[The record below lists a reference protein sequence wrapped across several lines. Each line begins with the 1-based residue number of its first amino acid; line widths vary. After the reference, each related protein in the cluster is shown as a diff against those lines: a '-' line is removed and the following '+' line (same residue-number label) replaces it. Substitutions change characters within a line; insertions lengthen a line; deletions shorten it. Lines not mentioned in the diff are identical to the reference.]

1 MGQAQDGQDGQ
12 EVRDNCNTEKTDS
25 HLHASDT
32 AQSSTR
38 DLDEATNN
46 EPTTDQSNDPI
57 DTASPPPQEVR
68 DTCEMETVN
77 VSISSTSANEQ
88 RDAPYLS
95 TRQLCE
101 MNKDHSDEPSP
112 LTIQPREDDSSCK
125 SQTDTDLFHNL
136 TDKEPLSDSLSAIPA
151 DAPQLKSKTSTALNL
166 SQIMQSSLEHDHDS
180 ATDSLSISSTDSPQI
195 ETDSSLSSFFTR
207 QQPSHTSKEV
217 SDPPPESVVSLASTT
232 NDPHDAASV
241 SLASLTTVKAGNQW
255 SPYLNTQ
262 MSRQLHKVSNY
273 KPLPAPCTPPAQ
285 YDDQH
290 DDLSLNAD
298 LPSTALDGSPATNT
312 SKPSSPILS
321 DTATNNPIIANP
333 SISKTAQNKEQD
345 TERKA
350 KETQEKAPLPLV
362 KAASDSRLT
371 SRYTKMRRH
380 LDRLH
385 YSHRIARRKVQTKT
399 ECPSHQH
406 QVTLGNKDVQDDSH
420 NTEGKINK
428 GVVPVTATAP
438 SLSPENKNDSSSNKN
453 EDREQY
459 YTVHDNVQHSSSGES
474 FLSHPNTEKEA
485 ISDIDKFIYPFDE
498 DFHIIEKPDDCG
510 SEVLS
515 DIVSEMSFRSDL
527 HSFFSLPKVSAS
539 SYPFSKARKE
549 GDFVVSKCT
558 LSREEPLHEEVTT
571 TTTPDLDAT
580 FNEVVKLK
588 SHLSKF
594 DNLATNFT
602 GNLSHGQ
609 MKQHNS
615 KVKSEELQGQQG
627 TILGQSAKTQN
638 QAGQLQQ
645 HPEKVQM
652 SHEIESSSLAKQKEC
667 LSKGKAR
674 KPERQYSAA
683 ARRALR
689 ILRSRRRVSV
699 ETDKCEKPG
708 KVETIGAV
716 NAPHEQSDMD
726 NGLGE
731 AASLDK
737 SEEQKSNDKE
747 DCLHELL
754 LSQSQPFAD
763 DNSLVL
769 PKQNSLEDL
778 QVFQRLSFESI
789 PLPPPS
795 GDDDDGVFSIV
806 LLDNKM
812 EDKHQEKKDTRVT
825 WWDDPVNS
833 HRAEYAPRKKEPT
846 LLVSEPD
853 LSLSDSYDLPDS
865 YEWFEEGLFAKIDN
879 SCKFWGP

>member
-1 MGQAQDGQDGQ
+1 
-12 EVRDNCNTEKTDS
+12 
-25 HLHASDT
+25 
-32 AQSSTR
+32 
-38 DLDEATNN
+38 
-46 EPTTDQSNDPI
+46 
-57 DTASPPPQEVR
+57 
-68 DTCEMETVN
+68 
-77 VSISSTSANEQ
+77 
-88 RDAPYLS
+88 
-95 TRQLCE
+95 
-101 MNKDHSDEPSP
+101 
-112 LTIQPREDDSSCK
+112 
-125 SQTDTDLFHNL
+125 
-136 TDKEPLSDSLSAIPA
+136 
-151 DAPQLKSKTSTALNL
+151 
-166 SQIMQSSLEHDHDS
+166 
-180 ATDSLSISSTDSPQI
+180 
-195 ETDSSLSSFFTR
+195 
-207 QQPSHTSKEV
+207 
-217 SDPPPESVVSLASTT
+217 
-232 NDPHDAASV
+232 
-241 SLASLTTVKAGNQW
+241 
-255 SPYLNTQ
+255 
-262 MSRQLHKVSNY
+262 
-273 KPLPAPCTPPAQ
+273 
-285 YDDQH
+285 
-290 DDLSLNAD
+290 
-298 LPSTALDGSPATNT
+298 
-312 SKPSSPILS
+312 
-321 DTATNNPIIANP
+321 
-333 SISKTAQNKEQD
+333 
-345 TERKA
+345 
-350 KETQEKAPLPLV
+350 
-362 KAASDSRLT
+362 
-371 SRYTKMRRH
+371 
-380 LDRLH
+380 
-385 YSHRIARRKVQTKT
+385 
-399 ECPSHQH
+399 
-406 QVTLGNKDVQDDSH
+406 
-420 NTEGKINK
+420 
-428 GVVPVTATAP
+428 
-438 SLSPENKNDSSSNKN
+438 
-453 EDREQY
+453 
-459 YTVHDNVQHSSSGES
+459 
-474 FLSHPNTEKEA
+474 
-485 ISDIDKFIYPFDE
+485 
-498 DFHIIEKPDDCG
+498 
-510 SEVLS
+510 
-515 DIVSEMSFRSDL
+515 
-527 HSFFSLPKVSAS
+527 
-539 SYPFSKARKE
+539 
-549 GDFVVSKCT
+549 
-558 LSREEPLHEEVTT
+558 
-571 TTTPDLDAT
+571 
-580 FNEVVKLK
+580 
-588 SHLSKF
+588 
-594 DNLATNFT
+594 
-602 GNLSHGQ
+602 

-699 ETDKCEKPG
+699 ETDKCETDKCEKPG